1 MKALKACNFI
11 KKILQ
16 HRCFHLNI
24 AKLIRAAFLAV
35 STKLRFT
42 ERTFEKWPKNR
53 LQHSTCSDYSE
64 LYYSEETCYSKDTPA
79 EKPSLSL
86 TTVQKLSRQVTKG
99 I

>member
-1 MKALKACNFI
+1 MRN
-11 KKILQ
+11 
-16 HRCFHLNI
+16 
-24 AKLIRAAFLAV
+24 FLAV

-42 ERTFEKWPKNR
+42 ERTFEKCPKNR

-64 LYYSEETCYSKDTPA
+64 LYYSEETYYSKDTPA